1 MEFEVVDEDQF
12 RLDPS
17 YDPVLGK
24 KQIKTFHNLAK
35 ITLHHAHTQKF
46 LER

>member
-1 MEFEVVDEDQF
+1 MEFEVVDEDQS
-12 RLDPS
+12 RLEPS
-17 YDPVLGK
+17 YDAALGR

-35 ITLHHAHTQKF
+35 FMFHHVHTQKF